1 MNRSI
6 IFHGIPVSYSDT
18 GEGRPV
24 VLLHGYLESGEVWQ
38 PLTELLSREFRVIAP
53 DLPGHGRSGVA
64 GGEHT
69 MEFLAGAVRA
79 VIADA
84 GVDRLLM
91 VGHSLGGY
99 AALAF
104 AELWPELLSGYVLFH
119 SHPHADSAEAIE
131 KRQREI
137 AVVRAGKK
145 NIMYPGNVSMMFSE
159 RNLSAMPEALE
170 RIKEIAS
177 GNPGEGIIALV
188 NGMIS
193 RPSRQSVV
201 ESGRVP
207 LLWILGRGDL
217 YFTPE
222 RALRDTKLPPNAEV
236 VILENSGH
244 LGFIEET
251 HRSFQLITDFAGRI
265 SWQHE

>member
-1 MNRSI
+1 MKRSI
-6 IFHGIPVSYSDT
+6 IFNGIPVSYHLA

-38 PLTELLSREFRVIAP
+38 PLTELLSREFRVIAV
-53 DLPGHGRSGVA
+53 DLPGHGGSGVTD
-64 GGEHT
+64 GEHS

-84 GVDRLLM
+84 GVDRLVL

-99 AALAF
+99 AGLAF

-131 KRQREI
+131 KRHREI

-177 GNPGEGIIALV
+177 RNPGEGIIALLK
-188 NGMIS
+188 GMIS
-193 RPSRQSVV
+193 RPSRESVV

-222 RALRDTKLPPNAEV
+222 RALRDVKLPANAEV
-236 VILENSGH
+236 VILEKSGH

-251 HRSFQLITDFAGRI
+251 ERSVQLITDFASRI
-265 SWQHE
+265 SW

>member
-1 MNRSI
+1 MIRSI
-6 IFHGIPVSYSDT
+6 IFNGIPVSYSDT

-24 VLLHGYLESGEVWQ
+24 VFLHGYLESGEVWQ
-38 PLTELLSREFRVIAP
+38 PLTDLLSREFRVIAA

-84 GVDRLLM
+84 GADRVLM
-91 VGHSLGGY
+91 AGHSLGGY

-104 AELWPELLSGYVLFH
+104 AELWPGLLSGYVLFH
-119 SHPHADSAEAIE
+119 SHPHADTAEAIE
-131 KRQREI
+131 KRMREI

-159 RNLSAMPEALE
+159 ENLSAMPEALA
-170 RIKEIAS
+170 RIMEIAS
-177 GNPGEGIIALV
+177 GNPGEGIIALL

-222 RALRDTKLPPNAEV
+222 MALRDIKLPANAQV

-251 HRSFQLITDFAGRI
+251 ERAAQLITDFARRI
-265 SWQHE
+265 SWQK

>member
-1 MNRSI
+1 
-6 IFHGIPVSYSDT
+6 
-18 GEGRPV
+18 
-24 VLLHGYLESGEVWQ
+24 
-38 PLTELLSREFRVIAP
+38 
-53 DLPGHGRSGVA
+53 
-64 GGEHT
+64 
-69 MEFLAGAVRA
+69 
-79 VIADA
+79 
-84 GVDRLLM
+84 
-91 VGHSLGGY
+91 
-99 AALAF
+99 
-104 AELWPELLSGYVLFH
+104 VLFH

-251 HRSFQLITDFAGRI
+251 QRSFQLINDFARRI
-265 SWQHE
+265 SWQPE

>member
-6 IFHGIPVSYSDT
+6 IFQGIPVSYSDN
-18 GEGRPV
+18 GEGKPI

-38 PLTELLSREFRVIAP
+38 PLAEVLSREFRVIAA

-64 GGEHT
+64 GEEHT

-79 VIADA
+79 VMADA
-84 GVDRLLM
+84 GVERVLM
-91 VGHSLGGY
+91 AGHSLGGY

-104 AELWPELLSGYVLFH
+104 TELWPGLLTGYVLFH
-119 SHPHADSAEAIE
+119 SHPHADTAEAIE
-131 KRQREI
+131 KRMREI
-137 AVVRAGKK
+137 AVVLAGKK

-159 RNLSAMPEALE
+159 RNLGSMPEALD

-177 GNPGEGIIALV
+177 RNPGEGIIALLK
-188 NGMIS
+188 GMIS

-222 RALRDTKLPPNAEV
+222 RALRDVKLPANAEV

-251 HRSFQLITDFAGRI
+251 ERSVQLITDFASRI
-265 SWQHE
+265 SW

>member
-1 MNRSI
+1 MDRSI

-18 GEGRPV
+18 GEGRPI

-38 PLTELLSREFRVIAP
+38 PLTELLSREFRVIAA

-64 GGEHT
+64 GEEHT

-79 VIADA
+79 VISDA
-84 GVDRLLM
+84 GVERVLM

-104 AELWPELLSGYVLFH
+104 AELSPGLLSGYVLFH
-119 SHPHADSAEAIE
+119 SHPHADSDEAIE

-159 RNLSAMPEALE
+159 RNLGAMPQALD
-170 RIKEIAS
+170 RIKDIAS
-177 GNPGEGIIALV
+177 KNTGEGIIALLK
-188 NGMIS
+188 GMIS

-207 LLWILGRGDL
+207 LLWILGREDL
-217 YFTPE
+217 YFTPD
-222 RALRDTKLPPNAEV
+222 RALRDVKLPDNAEV

-244 LGFIEET
+244 LAFIEET
-251 HRSFQLITDFAGRI
+251 ERSAQLITDFARRI
-265 SWQHE
+265 SW

>member
-6 IFHGIPVSYSDT
+6 IFNGIPVCWYDR
-18 GEGRPV
+18 GEGKPI

-38 PLTELLSREFRVIAP
+38 PLAELLSREFRVIAI
-53 DLPGHGRSGVA
+53 DLPGHGRSGIA
-64 GGEHT
+64 GEEHT

-84 GVDRLLM
+84 GEDRVLM

-119 SHPHADSAEAIE
+119 SHPHADTAEAIE
-131 KRQREI
+131 KRHREI

-159 RNLSAMPEALE
+159 KNLGAMPDELE

-177 GNPGEGIIALV
+177 RNPGEGIIALL

-193 RPSRQSVV
+193 RPSRQAVV

-207 LLWILGRGDL
+207 LLWILGREDL
-217 YFTPE
+217 YFDPDT
-222 RALRDTKLPPNAEV
+222 ALRETKLPPNAEV
-236 VILENSGH
+236 AILENSGH

-251 HRSFQLITDFAGRI
+251 ERSVQLITGFACRL
-265 SWQHE
+265 SWQ

>member
-1 MNRSI
+1 MRSI
-6 IFHGIPVSYSDT
+6 IFEGIPVFYRDT
-18 GEGRPV
+18 GKGRPI
-24 VLLHGYLESGEVWQ
+24 VLLHGYLESGEVWR
-38 PLTELLSREFRVIAP
+38 PLTDLLSDEFRVITA
-53 DLPGHGRSGVA
+53 DLPGHGRSGIA
-64 GGEHT
+64 GEKHT
-69 MEFLAGAVRA
+69 MEFLAGAARA

-84 GVDRLLM
+84 GVDRVLM
-91 VGHSLGGY
+91 AGHSLGGY

-104 AELWPELLSGYVLFH
+104 AEIWPELLSGYVLFH

-131 KRQREI
+131 KRHREI

-159 RNLSAMPEALE
+159 KNLGAMPDELE

-177 GNPGEGIIALV
+177 RNPGEGIIALL

-193 RPSRQSVV
+193 RPSRESVV

-207 LLWILGRGDL
+207 LLWILGREDL
-217 YFTPE
+217 YFSPE
-222 RALRDTKLPPNAEV
+222 SALRDTKMPPNAQV
-236 VILENSGH
+236 VILDNSGH

-251 HRSFQLITDFAGRI
+251 ERSFQLIAGFARRI
-265 SWQHE
+265 SW